1 MRVLLIVPDGVA
13 VRNYLYSSFINELEK
28 HGGEVML
35 YHQISEKA
43 IEEVKLVQPNILLI
57 KQIPAFIESPKARL
71 WRESNVYARLL
82 RNKKILSN
90 NSIMAFWNNKVKG
103 WKKRILLKLSEILG
117 FAISNSYKTILKIDE
132 LYEKEIARSKVISKI
147 EKDFDV
153 FNPDFVLNLHQRAPI
168 SAPVIVVAK
177 KRKIKTATVIFSWDN
192 VPKARLISRYN
203 TYFVWSELMKSEL
216 CLLYPEIKDDNV
228 EVVGTPQFE
237 FYFQNKLFRNKEDF
251 FTEYG
256 LNPNK
261 KTICFSAN
269 DSTSP
274 YEKNYLEDLGDE
286 IAKIPEEIRPQVLFR
301 RCPVDKSD
309 RFDKTLEKYIDFI
322 FPIDPDWKQENNN
335 KESFTTIYPLYND
348 LQLLVNTV
356 KHSDLV
362 INFGSTMAHDFAV
375 YDKPC
380 FYLNYDPIDNSIYK
394 VSNVYKFQHFKSLSG
409 LDAVG
414 WITNKS
420 EIRDKIKKTLEN
432 PNDVGKDR
440 KIWMQKI
447 VQYPLQE
454 CSYNIALEIKRLCTS
469 VS

>member
-1 MRVLLIVPDGVA
+1 M
-13 VRNYLYSSFINELEK
+13 YSSFIAELEK
-28 HGGEVML
+28 QGSKVML

-43 IEEVKLVQPNILLI
+43 IEEVKLVQPNIVLI

-90 NSIMAFWNNKVKG
+90 NTIMAFWNNKVKG
-103 WKKRILLKLSEILG
+103 WKKRVLLEISEILG
-117 FAISNSYKTILKIDE
+117 SAISSSYKAILKFDK
-132 LYEKEIARSKVISKI
+132 LHEKEIARSKIISKI

-192 VPKARLISRYN
+192 VPKARLISRYDR
-203 TYFVWSELMKSEL
+203 YFVWSELMKSEL
-216 CLLYPEIKDDNV
+216 CLLYPEIKNDNV

-237 FYFQNKLFRNKEDF
+237 FYFQDKLFRAKEDF
-251 FTEYG
+251 FKEYG

-269 DSTSP
+269 DSSSP
-274 YEKNYLEDLGDE
+274 YEQNYLEDLGSE
-286 IAKIPEEIRPQVLFR
+286 LSKIDGDIRPQVLFR

-309 RFDKTLEKYIDFI
+309 RFDEVLKKYKSFI
-322 FPIDPDWKQENNN
+322 FPIDPDWRLGSNHSN
-335 KESFTTIYPLYND
+335 SFSITYPSYND
-348 LQLLVNTV
+348 LQLLVNTIR
-356 KHSDLV
+356 HCDAV

-375 YDKPC
+375 FQKPC
-380 FYLNYDPIDNSIYK
+380 LYLNYDPINNSVYK
-394 VSNVYKFQHFKSLSG
+394 VEDVYKFQHFKSLDE

-414 WITNKS
+414 WINHKN
-420 EIRDKIKKTLEN
+420 EIIEKIKQVIEN
-432 PNDVGKDR
+432 PNQVGKD
-440 KIWMQKI
+440 KKVWMKKI
-447 VQYPLQE
+447 VKYPLQD
-454 CSYNIALEIKRLCTS
+454 CSENLAKTISNL
-469 VS
+469 V